1 MRDNTTYYVFSVY
14 RGQDATQ
21 DKLNHLEQLQAL
33 SGTNKEVL
41 GCYKG
46 TQELSIVTALPLDK
60 VLNIA
65 MHYGQESIL
74 VLESDN
80 TAKLLMVSSG
90 ETKTIGK
97 LEQVT
102 KDEALRLDSWSY
114 RADLDQYYAI
124 KVGA

>member
-14 RGQDATQ
+14 RGQDAVA

-33 SGTNKEVL
+33 PGTNKEVL

-46 TQELSIVTALPLDK
+46 QQEKSIITALPLDK

-65 MHYGQESIL
+65 LTYGQESIL
-74 VLESDN
+74 VLESDD
-80 TAKLLMVSSG
+80 TAKLCMVASG
-90 ETKTIGK
+90 ETKKIGK
-97 LEQVT
+97 LERVT
-102 KDEALRLDSWSY
+102 KDEALKLDAWSY
-114 RADLDQYYAI
+114 RADQDQYYAI